1 MQHHQRKHPVAL
13 HVMVDTTRI
22 TCAWWQ
28 AGTSW
33 LRSPMLKERS
43 LSHGSG
49 KKNIKITSSNLDAQ
63 QKQIFFC
70 CCRHFFCLIFGCF
83 MLLSFAGIG
92 KFLIQPRDETCSI
105 LVSSTE
111 PAMAFGAKCEKNIS

>member
-49 KKNIKITSSNLDAQ
+49 KKTSKSLRQTWMPSKN
-63 QKQIFFC
+63 KYFFC
-70 CCRHFFCLIFGCF
+70 CCRHFLFNFWLFY
-83 MLLSFAGIG
+83 
-92 KFLIQPRDETCSI
+92 
-105 LVSSTE
+105 V
-111 PAMAFGAKCEKNIS
+111 AFFRWYRQVPHPTKG

>member
-49 KKNIKITSSNLDAQ
+49 KKTSKSLRQTWMPSKN
-63 QKQIFFC
+63 KYFFVVVVIF
-70 CCRHFFCLIFGCF
+70 
-83 MLLSFAGIG
+83 S
-92 KFLIQPRDETCSI
+92 
-105 LVSSTE
+105 V
-111 PAMAFGAKCEKNIS
+111 

>member
-63 QKQIFFC
+63 QKQIFF
-70 CCRHFFCLIFGCF
+70 L
-83 MLLSFAGIG
+83 LLSSF
-92 KFLIQPRDETCSI
+92 FLFNFW
-105 LVSSTE
+105 LFYV
-111 PAMAFGAKCEKNIS
+111 AFFRWYRQVPHPTKG